1 MTDITEDN
9 TIVDIDETYTFD
21 VTEKTIPDYRMAARI
36 LAWITEN
43 LENLVDDHDRP
54 IFGKVNTGFNESTL
68 KSFGKKPVADVYINN
83 VEYTSYFEV
92 NRPSYANTIIIFYLK
107 GANNPTYMKASELHD
122 FIMQEFIENEEFRCL
137 ESVVRNT
144 TITNSEIQNQPI
156 QKKWGVI
163 VAFELKHNLY

>member
-21 VTEKTIPDYRMAARI
+21 VTEKTTLDYRMAVRI
-36 LAWITEN
+36 LSWISEN

-54 IFGKVNTGFNESTL
+54 IFGKVNTGFNDSTL

-83 VEYTSYFEV
+83 VEYTSDFEV
-92 NRPSYANTIIIFYLK
+92 NYPSNVNSIIIFYLK